1 MKRRVFLQSS
11 AVLAGLSAFGKPE
24 IASGWTTIEKMAD
37 AATIPDETFW
47 KFIRQ
52 QFLLPE
58 DFAYFNTG
66 GLGSSPAIVLQE
78 VYNEMRRREINPSPS
93 IDMEKWQISK
103 KKVADFIGAAA
114 EEIAFTNS
122 ATDGNNIILNGLP
135 LNKGDEI
142 ITSIHEHAGLE
153 IPLLN
158 LIQRAGV
165 VVKTFQPDF
174 KNGLGNLERIDKLI
188 TRKTRLI
195 FVSHFTCTTGQRF
208 PAKEISDLAHSRKFW
223 VAFDGAQTVGNM
235 PINVKEI
242 DCDFYAA
249 CCHKWML
256 GPKRTGFLYVRQ
268 SLLDTLK
275 AINVG
280 AYSTSDSNLLENIYI
295 PHPTAQRYEFAT
307 QNDALYAGLGTA
319 IDFLNKIGSAR
330 IWTHNKSL
338 AELLVAELQK
348 LPKIQIFSPEE
359 EKFRTSLI
367 TFAVKDKDFREV
379 GSTLSNDHYRVRVVP
394 EGNIKGVRV
403 SMHLYN
409 NQTEVEQLIQKIK
422 ALAG

>member
-1 MKRRVFLQSS
+1 MKRRLFLQSS

-24 IASGWTTIEKMAD
+24 PASGWTTLEKMSD

-52 QFLLPE
+52 QFLMPE
-58 DFAYFNTG
+58 DFAFFNTG

-78 VYNEMRRREINPSPS
+78 VYNEMRHREINPSPS
-93 IDMEKWQISK
+93 IDMEKWQSSK

-142 ITSIHEHAGLE
+142 ITSTHEHAGLE

-158 LIQRAGV
+158 LIRRAGV

-174 KNGLGNLERIDKLI
+174 KNGLGNLERIDELI

-195 FVSHFTCTTGQRF
+195 FISHFTCTTGQRF
-208 PAKEISDLAHSRKFW
+208 PAKEISDLAHSKKLW
-223 VAFDGAQTVGNM
+223 VAYDGAQTVGNM
-235 PINVKEI
+235 PINVKEVE
-242 DCDFYAA
+242 CDFYAA

-256 GPKRTGFLYVRQ
+256 GPKRTGFLYIRQ

-295 PHPTAQRYEFAT
+295 PYPTAQRYEFAT
-307 QNDALYAGLGTA
+307 QNDALYAGLGA
-319 IDFLNKIGSAR
+319 AMDFLNKIGSAR

-338 AELLVAELQK
+338 AELFVTELQK
-348 LPKIQIFSPEE
+348 FPNIQILSPEE

-379 GSTLSNDHYRVRVVP
+379 GATLTNDRYRVRIVP
-394 EGNIKGVRV
+394 EGNVHGVRV

>member
-1 MKRRVFLQSS
+1 MKRRLFLQSS

-24 IASGWTTIEKMAD
+24 PASGWTTLEKMSD

-52 QFLLPE
+52 QFLMPE

-78 VYNEMRRREINPSPS
+78 VYNEMRHREINPSPS
-93 IDMEKWQISK
+93 IDMEKWQSSK
-103 KKVADFIGAAA
+103 KKMADFIGAAA

-142 ITSIHEHAGLE
+142 ITSTHEHAGLE

-158 LIQRAGV
+158 LIRRAGV

-174 KNGLGNLERIDKLI
+174 KNGLGNLERIDELI

-195 FVSHFTCTTGQRF
+195 FISHFTCTTGQRF
-208 PAKEISDLAHSRKFW
+208 PAKEISDLAHSKKLW
-223 VAFDGAQTVGNM
+223 VAYDGAQTVGNM
-235 PINVKEI
+235 PINVKEVE
-242 DCDFYAA
+242 CDFYAA

-256 GPKRTGFLYVRQ
+256 GPKRTGFLYIRQ

-295 PHPTAQRYEFAT
+295 PYPTAQRYEFAT
-307 QNDALYAGLGTA
+307 QNDALYAGLGA
-319 IDFLNKIGSAR
+319 AMDFLNKIGSAR

-338 AELLVAELQK
+338 AELFVTELQK
-348 LPKIQIFSPEE
+348 FPNIQILSPEE

-379 GSTLSNDHYRVRVVP
+379 GATLTNDRYRVRIVP
-394 EGNIKGVRV
+394 EGNVHGVRV

>member
-1 MKRRVFLQSS
+1 MKRRLFLQSS

-24 IASGWTTIEKMAD
+24 PASGWTTLEKMSD

-52 QFLLPE
+52 QFLMPE

-78 VYNEMRRREINPSPS
+78 VYNEMRHREINPSPS
-93 IDMEKWQISK
+93 IDMEKWQSSK
-103 KKVADFIGAAA
+103 KKMADFIGAAA

-142 ITSIHEHAGLE
+142 ITSTHEHAGLE

-158 LIQRAGV
+158 LIRRAGV

-174 KNGLGNLERIDKLI
+174 KNGLGNLERIDELI

-195 FVSHFTCTTGQRF
+195 FISHFTCTTGQRF
-208 PAKEISDLAHSRKFW
+208 PAKEISDLAHSKKLW
-223 VAFDGAQTVGNM
+223 VAYDGAQTVGNM
-235 PINVKEI
+235 PINVKEVE
-242 DCDFYAA
+242 CDFYAA

-256 GPKRTGFLYVRQ
+256 GPKRTGFLYIRQ

-295 PHPTAQRYEFAT
+295 PYPTAQRYEFAT
-307 QNDALYAGLGTA
+307 QNDALYAGLGA
-319 IDFLNKIGSAR
+319 AMDFLNKIGSAR

-338 AELLVAELQK
+338 AELFVTELQK
-348 LPKIQIFSPEE
+348 FPNIQILSPEE

-379 GSTLSNDHYRVRVVP
+379 GATLTNDRYRVRIVP
-394 EGNIKGVRV
+394 ESNVHGVRV